1 MQSARTGHDT
11 RPFCA
16 EQARPPLRH
25 PSSAALFLERCR
37 KEGQTVRWTVQD
49 GSRAGQAGLT
59 RPERLASSPATHH
72 LFKGKS
78 PLFMTLL

>member
-11 RPFCA
+11 CPFWA
-16 EQARPPLRH
+16 EQVRPPLRR
-25 PSSAALFLERCR
+25 PGFAPLFLERCL

-49 GSRAGQAGLT
+49 DSPAGQPGRD
-59 RPERLASSPATHH
+59 RPERLASCPDTHH
-72 LFKGKS
+72 LFKSKS